1 MSARGVAWPYP
12 YWLDRVLNSTTVG
25 AIPTGTANLLFPVE
39 AAIGLLCVLLM
50 LVLAACV
57 ADQHHRWWRM
67 VGREWGLHLKEAE
80 ARREL
85 RRAPSKCTLLGCCA
99 KRRSAKVVPA
109 AVALLA
115 EKAVAES
122 GGAVEMTV
130 LGEPLP
136 KAKDLRKQAIEQYH
150 SNHLLWVQEIC
161 RAVEG
166 GAAPVLVDGVEATES
181 SDDGDLAAPP
191 EAATAAAVAG
201 VEDAGEGEDAAN
213 STWTVMARRSE
224 SPIER
229 ARTRVVDA
237 REAIFDS
244 LGEDRGGHIF
254 RTIARDPLA
263 FESDTRL
270 FVRELVNAFADV
282 RLHEVAAAQRV
293 VDKARSAAALA
304 AQHAM
309 RRRYRI
315 AAAKACASRNALV
328 ACHAFATFARRATLD
343 HVHLDTLASL
353 SLLSMCSTS
362 VVGERKGACCP
373 RRPAESPR
381 RNRRIALALSCLGVL
396 LAMAINVVALTQFE
410 IARLWWRDTRSF
422 VGSNATQASVAAMG
436 FAPLSDALA
445 AVSEAMAEE
454 FPWDANALGLYTSV
468 AVSTLLLSLLSWW
481 LSALENGYTC
491 GCGGCT
497 RASRALRR
505 ELAVLEVATKEGRAV
520 QDVTAVARDEA
531 AAAANAL
538 LNTQLALAIADRAV
552 APPMAAATAALAVTT
567 ATAAVATMTARP
579 PTAADDAPR
588 KAISISGMPAPA
600 PPRFT
605 QDIKT
610 TLSIGEV
617 TAIGLGV
624 GGALAIER
632 AFRKGPTLDELVPS
646 WMDMMAASERDR
658 DESDSSDSSSEGEGE
673 GSDGGVQGSARPG
686 TAGSMVSFGGAG
698 LAPTRPGTALTAA
711 SRVSYVRP
719 APLRHG
725 KHLVGL
731 AVQKSFPQGMFDG
744 VVSEMYPGLP
754 GVEPLYRVLYTDGEE
769 EDFELDELEALLFKQ
784 AAAEVRAAT
793 AASLR
798 PATAPLDVQPRSK
811 LCSALL
817 SAAALRSAEQF
828 QYEANPLYDPST
840 LLANKVVRK
849 CDDVA
854 IEDGAFVKRRDGW
867 TNGTVLLKP
876 AAKKTGVTVWTFHV
890 ERGKR
895 MTLGLA
901 RKTIPLDNFLNSTPG
916 GWGVYQYSGRIG
928 HAGPADTLYAP
939 SFRCTDT
946 DASATPA
953 PINGATLAVLGDGDG
968 DGADPAGPFGL
979 GSEWGFAPAAASVS
993 GSGGAIDA
1001 LDAPRPSA
1009 LQLALSGDRAM
1020 NEVRMEY
1027 DADART
1033 LTFVINGVN
1042 HGVAFTSVPS
1052 NFVPLSE
1059 DASEKKKKA
1068 NGEISETVRDQK
1080 WKKVAAA
1087 HAVDVLAVAKAAAA
1101 AAKASRVAAFATARA
1116 ARVKWAG
1123 LIELPDEMAA
1133 ISSSSS
1139 SDDAEDDDEDDDS
1152 GLSEGSGAGDDGS
1165 KSGEEDEEDEEGSAA
1180 DGSNSDDD
1188 DDNDDD
1194 DGDGDTDDGGAA
1206 GESGDSDDDKGEDG
1220 EKAVPRVPPEELAAV
1235 DGGAPLYA
1243 AITLA
1248 HAGDRVLVLVGD
1260 SDETLLRQQPVVFD
1274 GVLEPSVVFKAR
1286 AELTG
1291 GLDGSATRVPLGG
1304 AAARP
1309 GSATSASSGST
1320 RPDSARPRS
1329 ALRAASSAV
1338 GADGTSNAE
1347 EEESVLFVDALVPF
1361 AEELYLAA
1369 IAVEVLEAWPL
1380 RDPAREK
1387 RWNQRRR
1394 CVGCCATLHGVVG
1407 LCLLIDA
1414 IALIAWVGWS
1424 AVGIAVACTALAFGA
1439 MCLTGWRA
1447 AKAPLRSAPATAAVQ
1462 FMALCVIALVAAVP
1476 LSALDYTWG
1485 EAPLR
1490 AAWDAGHRTMTAQQ
1504 HETEVDGS
1512 RPTWP
1517 PLTPTLSDAT
1527 TWWAAL
1533 RWPARYLADDLQAT
1547 LGCCGF
1553 DDATHLPLSLPCP
1566 YPNASI
1572 DAVFYVAPAT
1582 ALVRLLASQWA
1593 VLAPLS
1599 DVLGNASSTDCRAIA
1614 QAESP
1619 DLALGAVPGC
1629 FPVLR
1634 CYARYEASTLSVVTG
1649 VFNTMLQLGLDQV
1662 DALLASTAAGP
1673 YFAMARPYL
1682 SLAGWWTASPQLVF
1696 FIGLELLSFIAVV
1709 RMLLYPPYL
1718 GAPREKARCR
1728 GCCGCDCWPKG
1739 CCLNPLCGC
1748 RYQQCGDD
1756 ALASFG
1762 DDDGTSDAANELS
1775 VLWGKFRT
1783 ARCWCD
1789 RDDVAIAEEAATIAT
1804 YTGRPG
1810 ALCARRWKVAL
1821 CNALIAAVV
1830 AVATLLALVLLVLF
1844 GVDDFDSARW
1854 LQLVAV
1860 STACTFVA
1868 LLAIVALGSAVEA
1881 AVAAC
1886 AACAYAIRALRVAI
1900 PAETATVGIARDGGA
1915 LEDHAGDAASGAAS
1929 EGEEE
1934 EMSADSGGGDGDL
1947 TDLFPEGDEGR
1958 SSDDDYDESNSES
1971 EESKSDDDD
1980 ESASAAGAS
1989 DDGSGSA
1996 DGDGSGSDESASR
2009 EEE

>member
-1 MSARGVAWPYP
+1 MSARGSPGAWPYP
-12 YWLDRVLNSTTVG
+12 YWLERVLNSTTVG
-25 AIPTGTANLLFPVE
+25 VIPSGTVDLFFPVE
-39 AAIGLLCVLLM
+39 AALGLLCVLLM

-67 VGREWGLHLKEAE
+67 VGREWGLQLKEAE
-80 ARREL
+80 GRRKLRREPSVC
-85 RRAPSKCTLLGCCA
+85 APSGCCA
-99 KRRSAKVVPA
+99 KRRSARVVPA

-115 EKAVAES
+115 TKVAES
-122 GGAVEMTV
+122 GSAVEMTV

-136 KAKDLRKQAIEQYH
+136 KAKDLRKQAIEQYQA
-150 SNHLLWVQEIC
+150 NHLLWVQEIC

-191 EAATAAAVAG
+191 EAATATAVAG
-201 VEDAGEGEDAAN
+201 AEEADEDEDAAN
-213 STWTVMARRSE
+213 STWTVAARRGE

-237 REAIFDS
+237 RDAIFHS
-244 LGEDRGGHIF
+244 LGAERGWGVF

-270 FVRELVNAFADV
+270 FVQELINAFADV
-282 RLHEVAAAQRV
+282 RLHEAAAAQRV
-293 VDKARSAAALA
+293 VDEAASAAALA
-304 AQHAM
+304 AQHAV

-328 ACHAFATFARRATLD
+328 ACHALATFARRVTLD
-343 HVHLDTLASL
+343 HVHLDALASL
-353 SLLSMCSTS
+353 SLLAVCPA
-362 VVGERKGACCP
+362 RKGGTCCP
-373 RRPAESPR
+373 RRPAESTR
-381 RNRRIALALSCLGVL
+381 RNRRVALALSCLGVL

-410 IARLWWRDTRSF
+410 VARLWWRDARSF
-422 VGSNATQASVAAMG
+422 VRSNATQASVAAIG
-436 FAPLSDALA
+436 VAPLSGALA
-445 AVSEAMAEE
+445 ALRDAMAEE
-454 FPWDANALGLYTSV
+454 FPWDANALGLYASV
-468 AVSTLLLSLLSWW
+468 AVSTLLLALLSWW
-481 LSALENGYTC
+481 LSALENEYKC
-491 GCGGCT
+491 GCGSCT
-497 RASRALRR
+497 RAVRVLRR
-505 ELAVLEVATKEGRAV
+505 ELEVLEVATKEGCALE
-520 QDVTAVARDEA
+520 DVTSS
-531 AAAANAL
+531 AL
-538 LNTQLALAIADRAV
+538 LNSPPALTIADRAA
-552 APPMAAATAALAVTT
+552 APPRAAPAMTAAIAAVSPT
-567 ATAAVATMTARP
+567 ATLS
-579 PTAADDAPR
+579 PTAADGAAR
-588 KAISISGMPAPA
+588 KATISGMPAPA
-600 PPRFT
+600 TPRFA
-605 QDIKT
+605 QDIKA

-617 TAIGLGV
+617 TAIGVGV
-624 GGALAIER
+624 GGALAVER
-632 AFRKGPTLDELVPS
+632 ALRKGPSLDELVPS
-646 WMDMMAASERDR
+646 WMDMMAASAGERER
-658 DESDSSDSSSEGEGE
+658 DESESDDSSSEGEGE
-673 GSDGGVQGSARPG
+673 DGEQGDARPG
-686 TAGSMVSFGGAG
+686 TAGSMVSFGGLG
-698 LAPTRPGTALTAA
+698 LAPTRPSTAMTAA
-711 SRVSYVRP
+711 SRISYVRP

-731 AVQKSFPQGMFDG
+731 AVQKAFPQGMFDG
-744 VVSEMYPGLP
+744 VVVEMYPGLP
-754 GVEPLYRVLYTDGEE
+754 GVDPLYRVLYTDGEE

-817 SAAALRSAEQF
+817 SAAALRAAEQF

-840 LLANKVVRK
+840 LLTNKVVRK

-876 AAKKTGVTVWTFHV
+876 AAKTTGVTVWTFHV

-901 RKTIPLDNFLNSTPG
+901 RETIPLDNFLNSTPG
-916 GWGVYQYSGRIG
+916 GWGIYQYSGRIG
-928 HAGPADTLYAP
+928 HAGPADTPYAP
-939 SFRCTDT
+939 SFRCADT
-946 DASATPA
+946 SVPAAPA
-953 PINGATLAVLGDGDG
+953 PINAATLATLGDGG
-968 DGADPAGPFGL
+968 GGGAGAHPFDL
-979 GSEWGFAPAAASVS
+979 GSDGSFASAAVPGS
-993 GSGGAIDA
+993 GSGRGSGGGVAVA
-1001 LDAPRPSA
+1001 AQRPSA
-1009 LQLALSGDRAM
+1009 LQLALSGDRAL

-1033 LTFVINGVN
+1033 LSFAINGVH

-1052 NFVPLSE
+1052 NFVPLPE

-1068 NGEISETVRDQK
+1068 KGEIRETVRDQT

-1087 HAVDVLAVAKAAAA
+1087 HAADVVAMAKAAAA
-1101 AAKASRVAAFATARA
+1101 AAKASRVAAFETAKA

-1133 ISSSSS
+1133 LSSSSS
-1139 SDDAEDDDEDDDS
+1139 SDDDDDNDDDDDDS
-1152 GLSEGSGAGDDGS
+1152 GSSDASGAGDDGS
-1165 KSGEEDEEDEEGSAA
+1165 KSGEEEEEEDEEGNALN
-1180 DGSNSDDD
+1180 GSNSDNDDDD
-1188 DDNDDD
+1188 DDN
-1194 DGDGDTDDGGAA
+1194 TDDGGAA
-1206 GESGDSDDDKGEDG
+1206 GEMGGSDNDEGDDG
-1220 EKAVPRVPPEELAAV
+1220 GKAALRIPAEELAAV

-1248 HAGDRVLVLVGD
+1248 HAYDRVVVLVGD

-1274 GVLEPSVVFKAR
+1274 GVLEPSIVFRAR
-1286 AELTG
+1286 AELVREQ
-1291 GLDGSATRVPLGG
+1291 DGSARVPLGG
-1304 AAARP
+1304 ATVRP
-1309 GSATSASSGST
+1309 GSAMSASSGST
-1320 RPDSARPRS
+1320 RPRSSARPRS
-1329 ALRAASSAV
+1329 ALSAASGSAAS
-1338 GADGTSNAE
+1338 GGKSTAE
-1347 EEESVLFVDALVPF
+1347 EEEAILFVDALVPV
-1361 AEELYLAA
+1361 AEELYLAT
-1369 IAVEVLEAWPL
+1369 IAAEVLEAWPL
-1380 RDPAREK
+1380 RDAAREK

-1394 CVGCCATLHGVVG
+1394 CVGCCAALHGVIA
-1407 LCLLIDA
+1407 LSLLVDA
-1414 IALIAWVGWS
+1414 VALIAWVGWS
-1424 AVGIAVACTALAFGA
+1424 SVGIAVACVALAFGA
-1439 MCLTGWRA
+1439 LCLTGRRA

-1462 FMALCVIALVAAVP
+1462 FMALCVVALVAAVP

-1490 AAWDAGHRTMTAQQ
+1490 AAWDAGHRAMAAQQ
-1504 HETEVDGS
+1504 HATEIDGS

-1517 PLTPTLSDAT
+1517 PLTPTSTDTT

-1553 DDATHLPLSLPCP
+1553 NDAADLPLSLPCP
-1566 YPNASI
+1566 YLNAST
-1572 DAVFYVAPAT
+1572 DAGFYVAPAT
-1582 ALVRLLASQWA
+1582 VLVRLLASQWVA
-1593 VLAPLS
+1593 LAPLS
-1599 DVLGNASSTDCRAIA
+1599 DMLGNASSTDCRAIV

-1619 DLALGAVPGC
+1619 DPTLNAVPGC

-1634 CYARYEASTLSVVTG
+1634 CYARYETSTLSVVTG
-1649 VFNTMLQLGLDQV
+1649 VLDAVLQLGLDQV

-1673 YFAMARPYL
+1673 HFAMARPYL
-1682 SLAGWWTASPQLVF
+1682 SLAGWWTASPQLVVF
-1696 FIGLELLSFIAVV
+1696 VGLELLSFIAVI

-1762 DDDGTSDAANELS
+1762 DDDGTSDAAKELS

-1789 RDDVAIAEEAATIAT
+1789 RDDVAIADEAATIAA
-1804 YTGRPG
+1804 YAGRPG
-1810 ALCARRWKVAL
+1810 ALCARRWKYVL
-1821 CNALIAAVV
+1821 CNALITTVV
-1830 AVATLLALVLLVLF
+1830 AAATLLALVLLTLF

-1854 LQLVAV
+1854 LQLVAL
-1860 STACTFVA
+1860 STACTFAA
-1868 LLAIVALGSAVEA
+1868 LLAIIALGSVAEA

-1886 AACAYAIRALRVAI
+1886 TACAYAVRALRVTI
-1900 PAETATVGIARDGGA
+1900 PAESATVGIEGAALEDRARDAESGAARDG
-1915 LEDHAGDAASGAAS
+1915 ASAS
-1929 EGEEE
+1929 EEDEEE
-1934 EMSADSGGGDGDL
+1934 DNDIIDKSSGNDSAE
-1947 TDLFPEGDEGR
+1947 LFAEDDEGR
-1958 SSDDDYDESNSES
+1958 TNDDDDDERSDSKSES
-1971 EESKSDDDD
+1971 TSDDDD
-1980 ESASAAGAS
+1980 KSGSMGEGDAAGSEGAS
-1989 DDGSGSA
+1989 DDESESA
-1996 DGDGSGSDESASR
+1996 DGDGSASDESASV